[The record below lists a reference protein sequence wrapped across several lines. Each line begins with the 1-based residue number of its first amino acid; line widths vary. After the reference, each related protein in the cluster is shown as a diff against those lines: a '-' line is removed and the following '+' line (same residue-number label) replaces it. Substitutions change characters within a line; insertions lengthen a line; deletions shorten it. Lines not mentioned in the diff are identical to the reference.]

1 MRKALLLILGIFLLK
16 ASFATDPVVDNADL
30 FSAAD
35 EEQLSEKLGEVR
47 RNNNGVIFIY
57 TVASLAGRN
66 VYDYSMEVGKSLGL
80 GAKGLNNG
88 LLLFIAPNDRK
99 IQLLV
104 GSGLEWSVPDE
115 VSGTVI
121 SAMMTYYKER
131 RFLAGTLAG
140 IGLLQEKLGTA
151 YVSVNDVSWEEMLTS
166 PGRFAGGVVR
176 FRLPTGVKL
185 GNCLRPEPGHAQF
198 DKGFNLKLEGGKQ
211 TLSLRYTKY
220 MRGLINDIFTN
231 RPVTIFARIEE
242 STPRELKL
250 MGVLKEE

>member
-1 MRKALLLILGIFLLK
+1 MRKALLLVLGIFLLES
-16 ASFATDPVVDNADL
+16 SFATGPVVDNADL

-47 RNNNGVIFIY
+47 RNNNGVISIY

-66 VYDYSMEVGKSLGL
+66 VYDYSMEVGKSLGV
-80 GAKGLNNG
+80 GARGLNNG
-88 LLLFIAPNDRK
+88 LLLFIAHNDRK

-121 SAMMTYYKER
+121 SAIMVYYKER

-166 PGRFAGGVVR
+166 PGRFAGAVVR
-176 FRLPTGVKL
+176 FRLPGSVKL
-185 GNCLRPEPGHAQF
+185 GNCLRPEPSHGQF
-198 DKGFNLKLEGGKQ
+198 DKGFNLKLAGGKH
-211 TLSLRYTKY
+211 TLFLRYTKY
-220 MRGLINDIFTN
+220 MGGLITDIFTN
-231 RPVTIFARIEE
+231 RPIIVIARVDD
-242 STPRELKL
+242 SNPHDLKL
-250 MGVLKEE
+250 MGVLKDE